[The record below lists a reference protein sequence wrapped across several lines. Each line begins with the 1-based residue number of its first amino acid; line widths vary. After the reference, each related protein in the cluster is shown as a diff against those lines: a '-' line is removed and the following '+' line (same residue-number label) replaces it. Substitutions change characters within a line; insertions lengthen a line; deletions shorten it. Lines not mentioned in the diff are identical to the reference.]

1 MAGRIYRRKA
11 PPLVRDLGMIFI
23 GLMKIRIS
31 GHWTM
36 NLNLPEKEIGS
47 LTERQGRYRWCPG
60 KVKGYLCEEISVMV
74 SRMGLHWF

>member
-1 MAGRIYRRKA
+1 
-11 PPLVRDLGMIFI
+11 MIFI

-60 KVKGYLCEEISVMV
+60 KVKGYLCEEICYGQQDGAPLVLDMEGVDFLWLAGVIS
-74 SRMGLHWF
+74 